1 MLALVVPVLL
11 GAVEVERVCAL
22 VNSVPIL
29 TSDVELAEV
38 AVLVPRQD
46 GESEG
51 DYEHAVVTALIEL
64 ELRWQ
69 DLQAAAIVQ
78 STGADVA
85 AAWQAVVRGAGGE
98 EALDRRLHALGLGT
112 TALRSMVRKA
122 AVVEAYVARRFAPFV
137 RPTTEEIE
145 TAWRE
150 ELAPKLR
157 AEGKTVPPLADVRD
171 KVEAIVR
178 ERKLTD
184 EVERWTNEL
193 ARRAE
198 VVRYLR

>member
-1 MLALVVPVLL
+1 MVPVLFA
-11 GAVEVERVCAL
+11 AVEVERVCAL

-38 AVLVPRQD
+38 AALVPRQA
-46 GESEG
+46 GESDD
-51 DYEHAVVTALIEL
+51 DYERAVVTALVEL

-78 STGADVA
+78 STSADVD
-85 AAWQAVVRGAGGE
+85 AAWQAVVRRAGGE
-98 EALDRRLHALGLGT
+98 DELGRRLHAIGLGQM
-112 TALRSMVRKA
+112 ALRSMVRKA

-137 RPTTEEIE
+137 RPSAEEIE
-145 TAWRE
+145 KTWRE

-157 AEGKTVPPLADVRD
+157 ADGKDVPPLTGVRD
-171 KVEAIVR
+171 QVEAIVR

-184 EVERWTNEL
+184 EVERWTTEL
-193 ARRAE
+193 AKRAE
-198 VVRYLR
+198 VVRYSR

>member
-1 MLALVVPVLL
+1 MVPVLFA
-11 GAVEVERVCAL
+11 AVEVERVFAL

-38 AVLVPRQD
+38 AALVPRQV
-46 GESEG
+46 GESDD
-51 DYEHAVVTALIEL
+51 DYERAVVTALVEL

-78 STGADVA
+78 STAVDVN
-85 AAWQAVVRGAGGE
+85 AAWQAVVRRAGGE
-98 EALDRRLHALGLGT
+98 EELGRRLHALGLDQM
-112 TALRSMVRKA
+112 ALRSMVRKA

-137 RPTTEEIE
+137 RPSADEIDKI
-145 TAWRE
+145 WRE
-150 ELAPKLR
+150 KLAPKLR
-157 AEGKTVPPLADVRD
+157 ADGKVVPPLADVREQ
-171 KVEAIVR
+171 VEAIVR

-184 EVERWTNEL
+184 EVQRWTSEL
-193 ARRAE
+193 AKRAE